1 MRKIL
6 AAIAVLYSLASYSQQ
21 LKLTDGES
29 NQPIQDALFYTPGGK
44 ITANTDAR
52 GFVNLTPFAGADTI
66 YIRQLGY
73 DLATTSFAELGKN
86 EFKWKLKPGSITSE
100 EVVIAANKW
109 EQRRREL
116 AGHAVTITKKDA
128 ELLNPQ
134 TAADLLALSGAVFV
148 QKSQLGGGSPMLR
161 GFATNRVLLVV
172 DGVRMNT
179 SIFRAGNVQNALRLD
194 ANNIEAAEIVFGP
207 GSLIYGSDAIG
218 GVMDYH
224 SITPKFS
231 NTGKVQ
237 VTGNALA
244 RFATANLEKT
254 AHVDLNIGLKKVAF
268 LSSFT
273 FTDYDDL
280 RMGSNGGPSFY
291 LRNQYQ
297 RTHVSYDTAG
307 NKTVLDTF
315 YTNQNPLVQKG
326 SGFSQWNFVQKVR
339 VQANQYNQL
348 VAAFHMSRSSN
359 VPRYDR
365 LNDFISPTEPR
376 FAEWYYG
383 PEQWMMAHFQ
393 YLHSKANAA
402 FNNVKLNVAYQQNK
416 ESRNDRRFGNRWL
429 RRQNE
434 TVHAVTANVDFNK
447 EFNEKYA
454 LFYGVEAVFNRNISV
469 ADRLDVRMDTTQPFT
484 QRYPNAD
491 WQSYAAYITGR
502 FKFTEKVIMNVGV
515 RYNHFLIGA
524 EFDTTL
530 FKLPYAEVKNNFG
543 AATGSLGFTF
553 LPSPT
558 WKLFA
563 NFTTGFRA
571 PNIDDI
577 GKLFETAPGVLV
589 VPNKDIKPEYA
600 LNSEAGIE
608 KRFGK
613 VATLYVGG
621 YYNYLLN
628 ALTLAPFTMNGSD
641 SLFFDGR
648 NNSLRAI
655 QNSSSAFVWGIQ
667 TSARFDFGRGFGAF
681 VSYNYQTGK
690 EKLVIDGVEQMYP
703 MRHVAP
709 MFGTVHVTYKHKW
722 VTVDLYSDFSGS
734 IKGDDLAIRTLES
747 ANLLFPTDEMGKLYS
762 PAWYT
767 LNLKTAFDIAKYLTL
782 TVGVENIT
790 DQRYRTYSSGIAA
803 SGVNCVV
810 GLRGRF

>member
-1 MRKIL
+1 M
-6 AAIAVLYSLASYSQQ
+6 YSFTAYCQQ
-21 LKLTDGES
+21 LKLTDADN
-29 NQPIQDALFYTPGGK
+29 NQPLQDAIIYTPGGK
-44 ITANTDAR
+44 ITANADAR
-52 GFVNLTPFAGADTI
+52 GFVNLLPFAGADTI
-66 YIRQLGY
+66 FIRHLGY
-73 DLATTSFAELGKN
+73 DLSATSFAELEKN
-86 EFKWKLKPGSITSE
+86 EFKWKLNPGSITGE

-134 TAADLLALSGAVFV
+134 TAADLLTLSGAVFV

-161 GFATNRVLLVV
+161 GFSTNRVLLVV

-194 ANNIEAAEIVFGP
+194 ANNIEAAEVVFGP

-224 SITPKFS
+224 SITPKLS

-244 RFATANLEKT
+244 RFASANLEKT
-254 AHVDLNIGLKKVAF
+254 GHVDLNIGLKKVAL

-273 FTDYDDL
+273 FTDYDDS
-280 RMGSNGGPSFY
+280 RMGSNGSTSFY

-297 RTHVSYDTAG
+297 RTHISYDSTG
-307 NKTVLDTF
+307 KKTVLDTF
-315 YTNQNPLVQKG
+315 YTNPNPLVQKG
-326 SGFSQWNFVQKVR
+326 SGFHQWNFVQKLR
-339 VQANQYNQL
+339 VHPNQYNRL

-365 LNDFISPTEPR
+365 LTDFVSATEPR
-376 FAEWYYG
+376 FSEWYYG
-383 PEQWMMAHFQ
+383 PEEWMMAHVQ
-393 YLHSKANAA
+393 YLYSKANAG
-402 FNNVKLNVAYQQNK
+402 FNSVKLNVAYQQNK
-416 ESRNDRRFGNRWL
+416 ESRNDRRFNNRWL

-434 TVHAVTANVDFNK
+434 TVHGVTVNADFNK

-454 LFYGVEAVFNRNISV
+454 LFYGMEAVFNRNISV
-469 ADRLDVRMDTTQPFT
+469 ADRLDVRVDTTQPFT

-491 WQSYAAYITGR
+491 WQSHAGYITGR
-502 FKFTEKVIMNVGV
+502 FKFTEKVIMNAGV
-515 RYNHFLIGA
+515 RYNHFIINA
-524 EFDTTL
+524 VFDTTL
-530 FKLPYAEVKNNFG
+530 FKLPFAEAKNNFG
-543 AATGSLGFTF
+543 AVTGSLGFTF

-577 GKLFETAPGVLV
+577 GKLFETAPSVLV
-589 VPNKDIKPEYA
+589 VPNNDIKPEYA
-600 LNSEAGIE
+600 LNGEAGIE
-608 KRFGK
+608 KRFRK
-613 VATLYVGG
+613 IATVYVGG

-628 ALTLAPFTMNGSD
+628 ALTLAPFTLNGSD
-641 SLFFDGR
+641 SLFFDGQ

-655 QNSSSAFVWGIQ
+655 QNSSNAFVWGIQ
-667 TSARFDFGRGFGAF
+667 ATARFDFGKGFGAF

-690 EKLVIDGVEQMYP
+690 EKLVLDGVTQLYP

-709 MFGTVHVTYKHKW
+709 MFGTVHFTYKHKW
-722 VTVDLYSDFSGS
+722 VMVDLYSDFSGGIS
-734 IKGDDLAIRTLES
+734 NKNLATRTLEG
-747 ANLLFPTDEMGKLYS
+747 ANLLFPTDEMGNLYS

-767 LNLKTAFDIAKYLTL
+767 LNLKTAFDLAKYLTL

-790 DQRYRTYSSGIAA
+790 DQRYRTYASGITAG
-803 SGVNCVV
+803 GVNCVV